1 MPHRENIDEPIHF
14 KCMDKC
20 IVYAPINRF
29 IQASML
35 IRNAAAIAG
44 KVSQ

>member
-29 IQASML
+29 IPSML